1 MKKQAAR
8 KKPLVRD
15 RRAKCAD
22 NLSKDLKESQKP
34 GDRGACESET
44 LSQGSE

>member
-1 MKKQAAR
+1 LKRAV

-15 RRAKCAD
+15 RSTKCVD
-22 NLSKDLKESQKP
+22 RKSKDLKESQKP

-44 LSQGSE
+44 TSQGSE